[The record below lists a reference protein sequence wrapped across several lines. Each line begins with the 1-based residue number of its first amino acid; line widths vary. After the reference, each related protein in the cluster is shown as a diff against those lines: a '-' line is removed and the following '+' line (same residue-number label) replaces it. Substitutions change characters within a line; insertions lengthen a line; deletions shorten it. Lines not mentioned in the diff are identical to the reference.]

1 MKKVTCLLFIWFFT
15 IGCEPSDAVIEP
27 LAKTFNILSLGDSY
41 TVGAAVCNTC
51 KFPEQLKDS
60 LKALLSERDSI
71 NLRVIAQTG
80 WTTTNLIGAIEN
92 QDPSDDFDMVTLLIG
107 VNNQF
112 LGRPFTLYENEFPI
126 LTQTAVTKAQG
137 DRSRVIV
144 LSIPDYAYTP
154 FGQNNGN
161 PEVTSQEINAY
172 NAFAQNYCLEENIT
186 FLNITDITQEGL
198 NNPNLVAPDGLHP
211 SELAYSKFV
220 ERLLPI
226 VVQKLEL

>member
-1 MKKVTCLLFIWFFT
+1 MRKITYLLLICLLT
-15 IGCEPSDAVIEP
+15 IGCEPSDNTIEP
-27 LAKTFNILSLGDSY
+27 LPKTFNILSLGDSY

-60 LKALLSERDSI
+60 LKGSLSQKDSI
-71 NLRVIAQTG
+71 NLSIIAQTG

-92 QDPSDDFDMVTLLIG
+92 QNPSEDFDMVTLLIG

-112 LGRPFTLYENEFPI
+112 LSRPFTLYENEFPI

-161 PEVTSQEINAY
+161 PEVTSQEINEY

-198 NNPNLVAPDGLHP
+198 NNPDLVAPDGLHP
-211 SELAYSKFV
+211 SELAYSKFM